1 MMASVVTIK
10 ICNSGVFAKMLHQ
23 QQKSLTRSRVA
34 LRFRK
39 SQRNDPHDQWLA
51 VALGVGGR
59 DVGDVMGVGSQTSD
73 GERRSQTGHVGPKC
87 IVFGGEHFQQE
98 ILRQSSA
105 ESFVACDL
113 QRLG

>member
-1 MMASVVTIK
+1 
-10 ICNSGVFAKMLHQ
+10 
-23 QQKSLTRSRVA
+23 
-34 LRFRK
+34 
-39 SQRNDPHDQWLA
+39 
-51 VALGVGGR
+51 
-59 DVGDVMGVGSQTSD
+59 MGVGSQTSD